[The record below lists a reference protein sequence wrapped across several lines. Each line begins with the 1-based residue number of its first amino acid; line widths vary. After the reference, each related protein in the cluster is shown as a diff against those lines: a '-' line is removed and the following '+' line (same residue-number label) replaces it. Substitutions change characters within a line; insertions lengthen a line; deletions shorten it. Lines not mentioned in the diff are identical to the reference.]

1 MDKGKQPTIWAGHN
15 FNRLTEEAFRRNEEK
30 ERVQVVGEILDQPDG
45 CEKSNIDTIIRCNP
59 LSRLSSALDN
69 VFEVGLSPKYLGAGS
84 VSAKLFNLHECVD
97 DDSLGL
103 PMEVNTSVVALD
115 AYGPGSVGRD
125 GPKVGSIL
133 LFKVVGNLIEESAP
147 DITAKDL
154 AWGENCVFGAFVD
167 SDAINYFEI
176 AQTSGDVVQSE
187 LRRKDST
194 EESGQSVEMQV
205 VKPGQDRLIV
215 NKLSPSSNETF
226 ELEQELDKFI
236 ASRPAQ

>member
-1 MDKGKQPTIWAGHN
+1 MDKGRQPSIWGKHN
-15 FNRLTEEAFRRNEEK
+15 FNQLTEEAFRRNKEK
-30 ERVQVVGEILDQPDG
+30 ERAQVVGEILDHPDG
-45 CEKSNIDTIIRCNP
+45 CEKSNINILSDNP
-59 LSRLSSALDN
+59 LSRLSRALEKA
-69 VFEVGLSPKYLGAGS
+69 FEVELSPS
-84 VSAKLFNLHECVD
+84 VCDTVNVRLFSPHECVV
-97 DDSLGL
+97 DDSKAI
-103 PMEVNTSVVALD
+103 PVEVSTSVVALD

-133 LFKVVGNLIEESAP
+133 LFKVAGNLIEESAP

-167 SDAINYFEI
+167 SDAISYFEI

-194 EESGQSVEMQV
+194 EENGQSVEMQV
-205 VKPGQDRLIV
+205 VTPGKDRRIV
-215 NKLSPSSNETF
+215 NKLSSSSNEAF

-236 ASRPAQ
+236 VSRSA